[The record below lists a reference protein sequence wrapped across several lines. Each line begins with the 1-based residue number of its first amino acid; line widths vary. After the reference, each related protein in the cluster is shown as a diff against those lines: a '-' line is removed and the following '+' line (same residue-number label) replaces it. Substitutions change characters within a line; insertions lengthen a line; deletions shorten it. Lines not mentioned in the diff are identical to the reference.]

1 MNSSFISPF
10 QNAIMASKTIPED
23 LLGDIANIYFCYD
36 KGNFNYNQKVFVL
49 FHCFRFLFQVI
60 DLLNKHFGEKYINN
74 TIKKYPQLINPTIID
89 AFSGVCSN
97 RTDFMFQRVTD
108 AEMKETLLDV
118 TSREVVQLCIECTS
132 ITHSVGPALEEIKNK
147 QNIAPFPFNPMSP
160 FPNGGIPQP
169 SDPISQSFYPPPMP
183 APMPAPMPVP
193 TNGGMN
199 QQFYNNV
206 DPVPSFASTR
216 SDYSYGRTPTLFPSF
231 PNNNPANP
239 PPPSFA
245 STRSTH

>member
-1 MNSSFISPF
+1 M
-10 QNAIMASKTIPED
+10 
-23 LLGDIANIYFCYD
+23 
-36 KGNFNYNQKVFVL
+36 
-49 FHCFRFLFQVI
+49 
-60 DLLNKHFGEKYINN
+60 
-74 TIKKYPQLINPTIID
+74 
-89 AFSGVCSN
+89 
-97 RTDFMFQRVTD
+97 
-108 AEMKETLLDV
+108 LDV

-147 QNIAPFPFNPMSP
+147 QNIAPLPFNPMSP

-169 SDPISQSFYPPPMP
+169 SGPTPQSFYPPPMP

-245 STRSTH
+245 STRSTTDDNSTSTLFPSFPNNNPSNPPPPSFASTRSTH